1 VTIATDA
8 PINAAALQ
16 QDGTG
21 VRDPAAC
28 TSPLER
34 LLCAASAGTRDPSV
48 PRVGA
53 WTATVTEVNVR

>member
-1 VTIATDA
+1 
-8 PINAAALQ
+8 
-16 QDGTG
+16 
-21 VRDPAAC
+21 
-28 TSPLER
+28 LER